1 MESVT
6 VFVVYSS
13 GGQGWPR
20 SFNPTDGSML
30 KPIPILATL
39 LILLAA
45 CGGQVMRDTGQV
57 TRNAPRILAMG
68 DSMMA
73 WHSVSGRSIA
83 DALARELGEPVA
95 NNAVSGARIVYP
107 LPLTG
112 AMGMRIRNQY
122 EPGDWDWVVL
132 NGGGN
137 DLWLGCGCNRC
148 DKRMDRMISADGRR
162 GEIPHLVWTLRETGA
177 QIVYLGYLRSPGRGS
192 IIEHC
197 RDEGDELERRIGR
210 LSALLDGVHFLPVA
224 DMVPEGDRS
233 YHALDM
239 IHPSLKASSE
249 IGGKVADLIRAATP
263 DSQVRVRRPGSE
275 PASGTVRHGLRP

>member
-1 MESVT
+1 MNHYT
-6 VFVVYSS
+6 RDCAGF
-13 GGQGWPR
+13 
-20 SFNPTDGSML
+20 SMRV
-30 KPIPILATL
+30 ACRTHTL
-39 LILLAA
+39 LRTNYAELDRIETPCLVNCDSYLYISRDIIL
-45 CGGQVMRDTGQV
+45 
-57 TRNAPRILAMG
+57 
-68 DSMMA
+68 
-73 WHSVSGRSIA
+73 
-83 DALARELGEPVA
+83 
-95 NNAVSGARIVYP
+95 
-107 LPLTG
+107 
-112 AMGMRIRNQY
+112 
-122 EPGDWDWVVL
+122 
-132 NGGGN
+132 
-137 DLWLGCGCNRC
+137 CGCNRC